1 LRLQIQMYIMET
13 DPKLDKIIDMLTNI
27 EGRLDRMEENIK
39 DIREKSQIV
48 EKDCS
53 KMREHIVFIESTYS
67 AVRTPLSYIKQHV
80 EYMMG
85 KTTKDLPAIECQDEY
100 QDEK

>member
-1 LRLQIQMYIMET
+1 
-13 DPKLDKIIDMLTNI
+13 
-27 EGRLDRMEENIK
+27 MEENIK
-39 DIREKSQIV
+39 DIRENNKIV

-53 KMREHIVFIESTYS
+53 KMREHIVFVESTYS

-80 EYMMG
+80 EYMIG
-85 KTTKDLPAIECQDEY
+85 KSTNDLPTIECQHEY